1 MLPLSP
7 IVRKRPGFGQNDQRF
22 ARLTFTVT
30 TGDDPAPLTAMIFT
44 VALLFGFSFFTVNDG
59 FVVVFVVL
67 PTVTL

>member
-30 TGDDPAPLTAMIFT
+30 TGDDPAPFTAMI
-44 VALLFGFSFFTVNDG
+44 FTVNDG

>member
-1 MLPLSP
+1 M
-7 IVRKRPGFGQNDQRF
+7 
-22 ARLTFTVT
+22 TFTVT
-30 TGDDPAPLTAMIFT
+30 TGDDPALFTAAIRT